1 MIRLNAFL
9 SVVASGRPGSH
20 ISDPFDCDVYMVETE
35 EGLVLIDAGVGP
47 VGDAPLLAVREA
59 GYKLSDV
66 KRILL
71 THGHADHSGNAA
83 YLREMTGATVMA
95 HAQCARYV
103 SEGDLDAIALKGA
116 IAAGLYPADYRFT
129 PCPVTPLFDGETIEM
144 GKMRFTAI
152 DTPGHCSGH
161 MCYLLEHEG
170 KRYLFAGD
178 SIFVGGKITLQNIWD
193 CSIQDYAATA
203 KRLCAL
209 DFDALL
215 PAHFG
220 IDMREGKA
228 HVERAAAVFDSLQ
241 VPAQAGR

>member
-95 HAQCARYV
+95 HAQ
-103 SEGDLDAIALKGA
+103 
-116 IAAGLYPADYRFT
+116 
-129 PCPVTPLFDGETIEM
+129 
-144 GKMRFTAI
+144 
-152 DTPGHCSGH
+152 
-161 MCYLLEHEG
+161 
-170 KRYLFAGD
+170 
-178 SIFVGGKITLQNIWD
+178 
-193 CSIQDYAATA
+193 
-203 KRLCAL
+203 
-209 DFDALL
+209 
-215 PAHFG
+215 
-220 IDMREGKA
+220 
-228 HVERAAAVFDSLQ
+228 
-241 VPAQAGR
+241 